1 MLTHARKRRELGRRG
16 PAFYSVRP
24 LLEVLETRVA
34 PATFTVTNT
43 SDSGAGSLRQA
54 ILDANAA
61 SGADTI
67 VFGPLFT
74 TPQTISLTTTPD
86 TTNPSALTI
95 TDSVTITGPGA
106 NLLTVR
112 RDPTAPQ
119 MRIFDV
125 NGGSPGSNVITVSI
139 SGMTISGGS
148 TAGNGTSPP
157 GGFNGDGAALLMYSD
172 HVTLDG
178 VVITGNTS
186 GSEGGGIAVASE
198 GLTLSLNAFLTVR
211 NSTISGNTSTGT
223 LGVNGYGGAGG
234 GIYFGDGGS
243 LLLENSTVSGNT
255 AMHGTA
261 GGIYSFGGGGSD
273 VFTIRNCTITGNVSP
288 GGSGIYGGSADG
300 IYLGK
305 FAGMANIQNCTIT
318 NNTITGGAAGAGGVG
333 IFPVPYFGFLGTVAI
348 TSTVVANNTGANSP
362 DVSDGPVTASF
373 SLIRDQTGSTITD
386 LGHNLAAGTNPMLG
400 PLANNGGPTQT
411 MALLPGSPLI
421 DKGSNPASLTTD
433 QRGPGFARVSGPGA
447 DIGAFEVQSAQASV
461 QSSTVNAGQ
470 TNTVQRSMVTNVT
483 VTFDRVVSFTGP
495 AAKAFQLTR
504 TGPGAPTGNVG
515 LTMDLTGSTP
525 TQTIAKLTFSGTLT
539 EGSPTNA
546 SLIDGDYTLTV
557 FSAGITGGLTG
568 GDQSSTLFR
577 LFGDVNGDRAVN
589 GLDLALFRTA
599 FGTSLG
605 NPNYVDYLDQN
616 GDGTING
623 LDLAAFRT
631 RFGTTLP

>member
-1 MLTHARKRRELGRRG
+1 M
-16 PAFYSVRP
+16 
-24 LLEVLETRVA
+24 RVA

-125 NGGSPGSNVITVSI
+125 NGGSPSNVITVSI
-139 SGMTISGGS
+139 SGMTISGGN
-148 TAGNGTSPP
+148 TAGNGTSLPS
-157 GGFNGDGAALLMYSD
+157 GANGEGAALLMFSD

-186 GSEGGGIAVASE
+186 GSEGGGIGVVSE

-223 LGVNGYGGAGG
+223 PPADGFGGAGG
-234 GIYFGDGGS
+234 GIYFGDSGS

-255 AMHGTA
+255 AMHSTA
-261 GGIYSFGGGGSD
+261 GGIYFYGGIGSD
-273 VFTIRNCTITGNVSP
+273 GFTIRNCTITGNVSP
-288 GGSGIYGGSADG
+288 GANGGEAGGAAGIFFLFQAPGT
-300 IYLGK
+300 
-305 FAGMANIQNCTIT
+305 ANIQNCTIT
-318 NNTITGGAAGAGGVG
+318 NNTITGGAAGGGGIGVFPQPFAG
-333 IFPVPYFGFLGTVAI
+333 IQGTVAI
-348 TSTVVANNTGANSP
+348 TSSVVANNTGANSP
-362 DVSDGPVTASF
+362 DVSGPVTASF

-433 QRGPGFARVSGPGA
+433 QRGPGFARVSGPAA
-447 DIGAFEVQSAQASV
+447 DIGAIEVQSAQASV

-470 TNTVQRSMVTNVT
+470 INMVQRSMVTNVT

-495 AAKAFQLTR
+495 ATNAFQLTR
-504 TGPGAPTGNVG
+504 TGPGTPTGNVG
-515 LTMDLTGSTP
+515 LTVDVTGSTP
-525 TQTIAKLTFSGTLT
+525 TQTIAKLTFSGPLT

-546 SLIDGDYTLTV
+546 SLIDGNYTLTV

-577 LFGDVNGDRAVN
+577 LFGDVNGDKAVN
-589 GLDLALFRTA
+589 GLDLTA
-599 FGTSLG
+599 FRNAFGSVSTDA
-605 NPNYVDYLDQN
+605 NYLSFLDFN
-616 GDGTING
+616 GDGAING
-623 LDLAAFRT
+623 TDLTQFRN
-631 RFGTTLP
+631 RFGVILP